1 MGKVTG
7 FLELDRQ
14 DRKYRP
20 AADRVRNFKEF
31 FIELPEQTLQA
42 QASRCMDC
50 GIPFCH
56 DVKGLKGCPVNNQ
69 IPDWNDLVYKGEW
82 ENAIADLHSTNN
94 FPEFTG
100 RICPAP
106 CEASCTLNIIDNPV
120 TIKSIECAIV
130 DKAWKNDWI
139 KPQIAEQKTGKK
151 VAVIGSGPAGLAAS
165 QQLAR
170 AGHEVHL
177 YEKNSKLGGLL
188 RYGIPDFKL
197 DKSHI
202 DRRINQLSEEGIIFH
217 TNVNVGIDISSD
229 EIISSHD
236 AIILAGGAEMPR
248 DLPIQG
254 RNFKGIHYAMDFL
267 PQQNRRVSNE
277 SYVNPEEILAT
288 SKNVVVIGGGD
299 TGSDCIG
306 TSIRQGAISV
316 TQLEI
321 MPEPPEKEDKLSTW
335 PNWPLK
341 LRTSSSQEEG
351 ANREF
356 SVMTQSFE
364 GDANGNVKKLHCI
377 KVDKDFKP
385 IESSEFHIKA
395 DLVLL
400 AMGFVSPKFDGL
412 LKDSKVNLDN
422 RKNVLANTTDYKTN
436 LDKVWTAGDMRRGQS
451 LVVWAIREGRQCA
464 RAVDEFLMGKS
475 LLPS

>member
-20 AADRVRNFKEF
+20 ASDRVRNFKEF

-130 DKAWKNDWI
+130 DKAWKNGWI

-464 RAVDEFLMGKS
+464 RAVDEFLMGNS
-475 LLPS
+475 LLPR

>member
-1 MGKVTG
+1 MCIR
-7 FLELDRQ
+7 D
-14 DRKYRP
+14 
-20 AADRVRNFKEF
+20 
-31 FIELPEQTLQA
+31 
-42 QASRCMDC
+42 
-50 GIPFCH
+50 
-56 DVKGLKGCPVNNQ
+56 
-69 IPDWNDLVYKGEW
+69 
-82 ENAIADLHSTNN
+82 
-94 FPEFTG
+94 

-106 CEASCTLNIIDNPV
+106 CESSCTLNIIDNPV

-130 DKAWKNDWI
+130 DKAWKNGWI

-217 TNVNVGIDISSD
+217 TDVNVGVDISSD
-229 EIISSHD
+229 EIISLHD

-306 TSIRQGAISV
+306 TSFRQGAKKV

-321 MPEPPEKEDKLSTW
+321 MPMPPKKENKELTW
-335 PNWPLK
+335 PYWPHK
-341 LRTSSSQEEG
+341 LRTSSSQEEL
-351 ANREF
+351 
-356 SVMTQSFE
+356 S
-364 GDANGNVKKLHCI
+364 LI
-377 KVDKDFKP
+377 
-385 IESSEFHIKA
+385 HI
-395 DLVLL
+395 
-400 AMGFVSPKFDGL
+400 
-412 LKDSKVNLDN
+412 
-422 RKNVLANTTDYKTN
+422 
-436 LDKVWTAGDMRRGQS
+436 
-451 LVVWAIREGRQCA
+451 
-464 RAVDEFLMGKS
+464 
-475 LLPS
+475 